1 VASTSTILNRL
12 IASLSAQDPTWD
24 IGVGTA
30 EYKILEA
37 VANEIATAANNNTLQ
52 NYSFD
57 ITTKTGADLDN
68 FCSIF
73 GIYRNLGKRATG
85 TATFSTATS
94 GLVTGT
100 LGCISAPNG
109 GTYNFTYTPTA
120 ATSVSVPYNA
130 SASTIQS
137 AISAIVPSNIAV
149 NVNGTNLIGGFKLTF
164 TPPLPQNSFSLSS
177 TNLTPSNVGAYFS
190 ANGGATA
197 NLQIASGTQ
206 IYASANAT
214 GSQAIYYQTTAPAT
228 ILQGQSSVTIPIQAI
243 NAGSVNNLAAGL
255 VTYLSTQIT
264 LVTSVTNSILTGGTD
279 AETDAQLIQR
289 WQNTVFK
296 NLAGTQDQFLALAFN
311 NPDTTRAHVLG
322 PQTQNTETIQIQ
334 TILSNNQKT
343 GISLSPGTTPL
354 SGSQLNNANTIATLT
369 SNPTGAGT
377 SGTTLS
383 YNFTYNSQLYSNP
396 FIVGDF
402 VIIEGIT
409 ETTGSSV
416 NNTYNTSGTITAVTN
431 TQTSGYY
438 TSGNLTIAKSTTAS
452 ITTTYTGATITRL
465 PNSSSV
471 TSANAF
477 GLQPQVTMPGEWP
490 VVTGT
495 GVGAT
500 TTVTIPS
507 GQSAAGA
514 INGTTAT
521 SAGYITTA
529 NAATINAMPVAN
541 SDGTTT
547 INLIQGSS
555 ASGTLSPTSSLT
567 SITFSVPNN
576 TTGAPATTN
585 YSGTSTLQKIQND
598 ITQLYTYSP
607 SVDPNQIVTLNGF
620 YNSATLNIIATGG
633 SFSISSP
640 SGTSSISLP
649 FNTGPNATANTF
661 TITLVTSS
669 SGSVQYTTGTTSHGF
684 SIGQTVTISGITPSG
699 YNGTFTIV
707 TVPSATTFTV
717 ANATTGAY
725 TLSSAKVIAASGLR
739 TVLNTLLSYYG
750 IQCSVFRTTTSNGY
764 QYIVDFYAKNYGTS
778 IDALGNY
785 YYSYIPVDAN
795 YVTTLLTFNFGPLNG
810 TSPSGTWVPGNG
822 LTGTVA
828 QTAAINFLY
837 AQPTTMPLYFTNS
850 EGLSTITAVTQSSP
864 SSGYVQYTTSAAHGF
879 VVGQT
884 VTISGITTPS
894 GYNGTF
900 TIYSIP
906 SSTTFTVA
914 NATTG
919 AATLSSAKAIV
930 ACQLIFQQ
938 TGQLLESITSS
949 ISESQYFYPQG
960 YESIEST
967 YTASGS
973 TQVASPSID
982 YTYDNTVIYPPQVTA
997 RIVNGNNYSWLYPGN
1012 ILNFTYSYVDQISR
1026 NIPTTFTGKAPSI
1039 YTNYV
1044 DVIIDGVNA
1053 KTVIE
1058 DGVINTSIVNPVVN
1072 PVPGSGGL
1080 ITATNQTQWVL
1091 GDQISNP
1098 PIGDYFYSFSQQPV
1112 TQPWVGIYPE
1122 GIALGPISRT
1132 DTYNVSTV
1140 SSVSGNNLS
1149 QQTVNSN
1156 GYCDVTLSTVNN
1168 NFAAGPATFTVAVGG
1183 TTYQIWY
1190 EYSYPPGSNTVFKNC
1205 IILTGGGSVTIP
1217 ANQTINQYQINNP
1230 NATMGDIGANV
1241 SGTGFSAGTTIVSVI
1256 PGSKAILSSS
1266 YSSSPTSMTVY
1277 RPFQL
1282 LTAYGGP
1289 LSVTPASNN
1298 QLINYELLPANIPG
1312 SNLTSNTSTFAS
1324 NTSAEPNYQNIQT
1337 TLGSNTITTS
1347 STINSIYYNMTTNLP
1362 NFPYPAEVY
1371 NYSHAGKQITLEYNN
1386 TNVIPATGARS
1397 FGSSNSYIFT
1407 SDFYPIYDTSEF
1419 NGSTVGISGIGIRQP
1434 TVQTRTNCA
1443 WNIGSNVIYDAHAST
1458 LDLGSYVVVPSGAT
1472 LPQQAYIVSVTPNY
1486 SYTIAWANSISSAN
1500 LYGYTTLNSSATN
1513 ATLNLIPFSTVPIF
1527 PVNTNIQLFGINYNV
1542 NKDVQEVDS
1551 LIQQQ
1556 RLVGVSTLTHGAD
1569 FQQILLNLAVVPSP
1583 GVSSSSI
1590 ASSITSQI
1598 NSYFNNLQFLQPIQ
1612 ISSILQ
1618 YALNAQGVQN
1628 VRLANQKDSLTL
1640 YGIQIVNPYMHYDSM
1655 SDLTQGN
1662 IVAID
1667 YQDLVI
1673 LNTFTKDVILESDQ
1687 LPKLFYI
1694 NLYVRSEGD
1703 F

>member
-1 VASTSTILNRL
+1 MASTSTILNRL
-12 IASLSAQDPTWD
+12 IASLNAQDPTWD

-85 TATFSTATS
+85 TATFSTASS
-94 GLVTGT
+94 GIATGT
-100 LGCISAPNG
+100 LGCITAPNS
-109 GTYNFTYTPTA
+109 GTYTFTYTPTA
-120 ATSVSVPYNA
+120 TTSNTINYND

-137 AISAIVPSNIAV
+137 NLAAIVPSNIAV
-149 NVNGTNLIGGFKLTF
+149 NVSGTNLIGGFQLTF
-164 TPPLPQNSFSLSS
+164 TPPLPQNSLSLSA
-177 TNLTPSNVGAYFS
+177 TNLFPSNVGAYFS
-190 ANGGATA
+190 PTGGATA
-197 NLQIASGTQ
+197 NVQIVSGTQ

-243 NAGSVNNLAAGL
+243 NAGSANNLAAGL
-255 VTYLSTQIT
+255 VTYLSTQIP

-343 GISLSPGTTPL
+343 GVSLSPGTTPL
-354 SGSQLNNANTIATLT
+354 SGNALNNANTIATVT
-369 SNPTGAGT
+369 AASGAGS
-377 SGTTLS
+377 SGTQLI
-383 YNFTYNSQLYSNP
+383 YNFTYTTPLYSNP

-431 TQTSGYY
+431 TSSSGYY
-438 TSGNLTIAKSTTAS
+438 TGGTSLTIAVATTAS
-452 ITTTYTGATITRL
+452 ITTTSFTNSTITRL
-465 PNSSSV
+465 PNSSNV

-477 GLQPQVTMPGEWP
+477 GLQPQVTIPGEWP
-490 VVTGT
+490 AATGT
-495 GVGAT
+495 GAGAT

-521 SAGYITTA
+521 STGYITAA
-529 NAATINAMPVAN
+529 NAATISAMPIAN
-541 SDGTTT
+541 NDGTTT
-547 INLIQGSS
+547 INLVQGSG
-555 ASGTLSPTSSLT
+555 AVGTLSPTSSLT
-567 SITFSVPNN
+567 SINFSVPNN
-576 TTGAPATTN
+576 TSGAPATTN
-585 YSGTSTLQKIQND
+585 YSGTNTLQKIQND
-598 ITQLYTYSP
+598 ITQLYTYAP
-607 SVDPNQIVTLNGF
+607 SVDPSQIVTLNGF
-620 YNSATLNIIATGG
+620 YNSATLNISATGG
-633 SFSISSP
+633 AFSISSP
-640 SGTSSISLP
+640 SVVSPISLP
-649 FNTGPNATANTF
+649 YNTGSNAAANTF
-661 TITLVTSS
+661 TITAVTPSTPS
-669 SGSVQYTTGTTSHGF
+669 AGYVQYTTGTTTHGF
-684 SIGQTVTISGITPSG
+684 SVGQTVTISGITTPTN
-699 YNGTFTIV
+699 YNGTFTIYS
-707 TVPSATTFTV
+707 VPSATTFTV
-717 ANATTGAY
+717 ANSTTGTA
-725 TLSSAKVIAASGLR
+725 TLGTPKVVAASGLR

-750 IQCSVFRTTTSNGY
+750 IQCSVSRSTVSGGY
-764 QYIVDFYAKNYGTS
+764 KYIVDFYAKSYGTS

-795 YVTTLLTFNFGPLNG
+795 YVTTLLTFNFAPLSG
-810 TSPSGTWVPGNG
+810 TSPSGTWLPGNG

-837 AQPTTMPLYFTNS
+837 AQPTTMPLYFTNA
-850 EGLSTITAVTQSSP
+850 E
-864 SSGYVQYTTSAAHGF
+864 SAA
-879 VVGQT
+879 
-884 VTISGITTPS
+884 
-894 GYNGTF
+894 
-900 TIYSIP
+900 YS
-906 SSTTFTVA
+906 SS
-914 NATTG
+914 
-919 AATLSSAKAIV
+919 
-930 ACQLIFQQ
+930 QLIFQK

-960 YESIEST
+960 YESIGST

-982 YTYDNTVIYPPQVTA
+982 YTYDNTVIYPTQVTA

-1012 ILNFTYSYVDQISR
+1012 ILNFTYSYVDQVSR
-1026 NIPTTFTGKAPSI
+1026 NVPTTFTGKAPSI

-1044 DVIIDGVNA
+1044 DVVIDGVNA

-1058 DGVINTSIVNPVVN
+1058 DGVINSSNTT

-1080 ITATNQTQWVL
+1080 INSTNQNKWLL
-1091 GDQISNP
+1091 GDKISNP

-1122 GIALGPISRT
+1122 GIALGPFSRT
-1132 DTYNVSTV
+1132 DTVSTV
-1140 SSVSGNNLS
+1140 SVSSATPASGT
-1149 QQTVNSN
+1149 QTVTSTGYSN
-1156 GYCDVTLSTVNN
+1156 VVLGFSAT
-1168 NFAAGPATFTVAVGG
+1168 NFAAGPATFTVTVSG

-1190 EYSYPPGSNTVFKNC
+1190 EYSYVTSNPATLFQNC
-1205 IILTGGGSVTIP
+1205 IILTGGTSVGIPPSATIS
-1217 ANQTINQYQINNP
+1217 QYQINDL

-1241 SGTGFSAGTTIVSVI
+1241 SGTGFTAGTTIVSVI
-1256 PGSKAILSSS
+1256 PGSKAILSQS
-1266 YSSSPTSMTVY
+1266 YSGSPTSMNVY

-1298 QLINYELLPANIPG
+1298 QLVNYELLPANVPG
-1312 SNLTSNTSTFAS
+1312 SSLISNISTFAS
-1324 NTSAEPNYQNIQT
+1324 NTSTEPNYQNIKT
-1337 TLGSNTITTS
+1337 TTGSNTITTS
-1347 STINSIYYNMTTNLP
+1347 STINSIYYNMVTNLP

-1371 NYSHAGKQITLEYNN
+1371 NYSHNGKQIILEYNN
-1386 TNVIPATGARS
+1386 TNAIPATGTIS

-1407 SDFYPIYDTSEF
+1407 SDFYPIYDKSEF
-1419 NGSTVGISGIGIRQP
+1419 SGSTVGISGIGIRQP
-1434 TVQTRTNCA
+1434 KSQTRNNCT
-1443 WNIGSNVIYDAHAST
+1443 WNSGNNVIYDANAST
-1458 LDLGSYVVVPSGAT
+1458 LDLGSYVLVQSGGT

-1486 SYTIAWANSISSAN
+1486 SYTIAWAGSSTAN
-1500 LYGYTTLNSSATN
+1500 NVYGSTTLISTVTTASP
-1513 ATLNLIPFSTVPIF
+1513 ATLTLIPFSTVPIF
-1527 PVNTNIQLFGINYNV
+1527 PSSTNIQLFGINYNV
-1542 NKDVQEVDS
+1542 NGDVQEVDS

-1569 FQQILLNLAVVPSP
+1569 FQQILLNLAVVPAP

-1655 SDLTQGN
+1655 SDLVQGN
-1662 IVAID
+1662 TSAID

-1687 LPKLFYI
+1687 LPRLFYV